1 MIQERSILNVADN
14 SGARLV
20 RVFRVTK
27 GLKAPWQDIADR
39 ELDDIVTNERKDRG
53 VWGYSYIGMFRSYQ
67 EIAEYFAANNIE
79 TYLGKTQVDVH
90 PGTLIYKN
98 VRGSRKADGTY
109 YAPGDPNDPMPNV
122 IDKNDKVQISKRSSN
137 PYGFTINMGGEWKGL
152 SFSAQLGASWGS
164 YTTLPTQAISNK
176 SIVSTGSDY
185 NVMQYT
191 NLPSFWSGEMFVYQD
206 VLDDQ
211 GNVVAAQNLTA
222 KYPNL
227 RFANIN
233 SEASTFWKVSNTN
246 VSLRNITLAYALPKT
261 LIGKLGLESCRL
273 NLTGQNL
280 LCFYNPYPDK
290 FMSPMSSFSTYPTLR
305 KFTLGVNVSF

>member
-1 MIQERSILNVADN
+1 
-14 SGARLV
+14 
-20 RVFRVTK
+20 
-27 GLKAPWQDIADR
+27 
-39 ELDDIVTNERKDRG
+39 
-53 VWGYSYIGMFRSYQ
+53 
-67 EIAEYFAANNIE
+67 
-79 TYLGKTQVDVH
+79 
-90 PGTLIYKN
+90 
-98 VRGSRKADGTY
+98 
-109 YAPGDPNDPMPNV
+109 
-122 IDKNDKVQISKRSSN
+122 
-137 PYGFTINMGGEWKGL
+137 
-152 SFSAQLGASWGS
+152 
-164 YTTLPTQAISNK
+164 
-176 SIVSTGSDY
+176 
-185 NVMQYT
+185 
-191 NLPSFWSGEMFVYQD
+191 MFVYQD

-246 VSLRNITLAYALPKT
+246 VSLRNITIAYSLPKT